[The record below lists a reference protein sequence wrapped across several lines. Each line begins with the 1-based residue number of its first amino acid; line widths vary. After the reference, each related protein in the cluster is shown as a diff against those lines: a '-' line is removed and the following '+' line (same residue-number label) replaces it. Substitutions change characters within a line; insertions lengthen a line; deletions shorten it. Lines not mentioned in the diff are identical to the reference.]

1 MPRFCRVIPVVLLL
15 MTVAVSAAPSAL
27 PNPGPESVG
36 TGPETFPPVDARTAD
51 SPLLE
56 TLDAKA
62 SANFVS
68 VEVPPQLVVAM
79 DDPLAELSSELT
91 SNPLHEVFAEPAVFP
106 SDSMRLADVT
116 PPSQPPILV
125 PALDTVLF
133 STPQLDVLLI
143 IALAAV
149 LYRFGAKSL
158 RLHR

>member
-15 MTVAVSAAPSAL
+15 MTVAVSAAPSAF
-27 PNPGPESVG
+27 PEPGPDSVG
-36 TGPETFPPVDARTAD
+36 TGPATFPPVDADSAD

-68 VEVPPQLVVAM
+68 LDVPPQLVVAS
-79 DDPLAELSSELT
+79 DDPMTALSSEMT
-91 SNPLHEVFAEPAVFP
+91 SNPLFEVFAEPSVFP
-106 SDSMRLADVT
+106 SDAMRVTET

-125 PALDTVLF
+125 PALDFFRIT
-133 STPQLDVLLI
+133 QLNVLLVL
-143 IALAAV
+143 ALAAV

>member
-1 MPRFCRVIPVVLLL
+1 MFRFCRVIPVVLLL
-15 MTVAVSAAPSAL
+15 TTLAVSATPSAF
-27 PNPGPESVG
+27 PDPGPDSVG
-36 TGPETFPPVDARTAD
+36 TGPETFPPIDARTAD

-68 VEVPPQLVVAM
+68 LEVPPQLIVAI
-79 DDPLAELSSELT
+79 DNPLATLSSEMTL
-91 SNPLHEVFAEPAVFP
+91 NPLFEVFAEPSVMP
-106 SDSMRLADVT
+106 SDAMRLADVT

-125 PALDTVLF
+125 PTLTFFGAT
-133 STPQLDVLLI
+133 QLNVLLVL
-143 IALAAV
+143 ALAVV

>member
-27 PNPGPESVG
+27 PNPGPDNVG
-36 TGPETFPPVDARTAD
+36 TGPETFPPIDSRTAD

-68 VEVPPQLVVAM
+68 LEVPPQLVVAS
-79 DDPLAELSSELT
+79 DDPLATLSSEMT
-91 SNPLHEVFAEPAVFP
+91 SNPLFEVFAEPAVIP
-106 SDSMRLADVT
+106 TDSMRLAEVT

-125 PALDTVLF
+125 PALDFF
-133 STPQLDVLLI
+133 SISQLNVLLVL
-143 IALAAV
+143 ALAVV